1 MRAIPVPPSDP
12 LGQRLFNQEVA
23 EFLRD
28 LAVPQEPTPT
38 WACVA
43 SALPSPTTY
52 VGCVARVTDLGV
64 LVVSNG
70 TAWIRQDDGA
80 AI

>member
-1 MRAIPVPPSDP
+1 MRALPVPPSGP
-12 LGQRLFNQEVA
+12 AGQALFNQEVA

-38 WACVA
+38 WGCASDELPAA
-43 SALPSPTTY
+43 SAYP
-52 VGCVARVTDLGV
+52 GCAVRVTDIGV
-64 LVVSNG
+64 LAVSDG
-70 TAWIRQDDGA
+70 TDWIRQDTGV